1 MGGLGTADRGPFPF
15 LIGSQTSTLQPMP
28 AADCEFLADGFLAQ
42 PINAVSS
49 LAFVMGGFLLF
60 FTGTRGGFR
69 GPLAA
74 AFSATLVAVGI
85 GSVAFHGPGGVVAD
99 WVHDGSITA
108 LLVLI
113 ATAEIGSS
121 IGWNQRRMVS
131 AWAVVSAMLWSVEW
145 IWSGAGDTLNAP
157 LAAFAVVGVLATQR
171 STAAGPDEP
180 TGGILVGLTI
190 LGLGGLIMLL
200 SRTGGPLCAPNS
212 VLQGHAIWH
221 VLAAIGIFVY
231 ARFRAAAAARP
242 ITATPW
248 PTPGR

>member
-1 MGGLGTADRGPFPF
+1 
-15 LIGSQTSTLQPMP
+15 MP
-28 AADCEFLADGFLAQ
+28 AADCEILADGFLAQ

-49 LAFVMGGFLLF
+49 LAFVVAGLLLLF
-60 FTGTRGGFR
+60 ATRGR
-69 GPLAA
+69 LQGPLAA
-74 AFSATLVAVGI
+74 AFSVTLLAVGL

-113 ATAEIGSS
+113 VAAEIGHA
-121 IGWNQRRMVS
+121 IGWSQRRVVS
-131 AWAVVSAMLWSVEW
+131 GWAVMSAVLWSVEW
-145 IWSGAGDTLNAP
+145 IWSRAGDTLNAP

-171 STAAGPDEP
+171 ASAPEQEER
-180 TGGILVGLTI
+180 TGGILVGLGI

-221 VLAAIGIFVY
+221 VLAASGIFVY
-231 ARFRAAAAARP
+231 ARFRTAAAAGP
-242 ITATPW
+242 VTASLG
-248 PTPGR
+248 PTSGR

>member
-1 MGGLGTADRGPFPF
+1 
-15 LIGSQTSTLQPMP
+15 MP

-49 LAFVMGGFLLF
+49 LAFVVGGFLLLF
-60 FTGTRGGFR
+60 AATRHGFR
-69 GPLAA
+69 GPLAS
-74 AFSATLVAVGI
+74 AFGGTMVAVGV
-85 GSVAFHGPGGVVAD
+85 GSVAFHGPGGVIAD

-113 ATAEIGSS
+113 VAAEIGSS
-121 IGWNQRRMVS
+121 IGWNQRRVVGG
-131 AWAVVSAMLWSVEW
+131 WVVVSAVLWSVEW

-171 STAAGPDEP
+171 STAAEPDER
-180 TGGILVGLTI
+180 TGGILVGLII

-212 VLQGHAIWH
+212 VLQGHAMWH
-221 VLAAIGIFVY
+221 VLAATGIFLY
-231 ARFRAAAAARP
+231 ARFRAAAT
-242 ITATPW
+242 ITVSL
-248 PTPGR
+248 

>member
-1 MGGLGTADRGPFPF
+1 
-15 LIGSQTSTLQPMP
+15 MP
-28 AADCEFLADGFLAQ
+28 AADCEFLAAGFLAQ

-49 LAFVMGGFLLF
+49 LAFVVAGFLLF
-60 FTGTRGGFR
+60 LAGTRGGFR

-113 ATAEIGSS
+113 GAAEIGSA
-121 IGWNQRRMVS
+121 IGWHQRRVVW
-131 AWAVVSAMLWSVEW
+131 AWAVVSAVLWSVEW

-157 LAAFAVVGVLATQR
+157 LAAFAVVGVLVTQKASAPAPEER
-171 STAAGPDEP
+171 
-180 TGGILVGLTI
+180 TGGILAGLTI

-221 VLAAIGIFVY
+221 VLAASGIFVY
-231 ARFRAAAAARP
+231 ARFRTAAAAGPA
-242 ITATPW
+242 TASL
-248 PTPGR
+248 

>member
-1 MGGLGTADRGPFPF
+1 
-15 LIGSQTSTLQPMP
+15 MP

-49 LAFVMGGFLLF
+49 LAFVVGGFLLF
-60 FTGTRGGFR
+60 FAATQRGFR
-69 GPLAA
+69 GPLAT
-74 AFSATLVAVGI
+74 AFGATMVAVGV

-113 ATAEIGSS
+113 VAAEIGSS
-121 IGWNQRRMVS
+121 IGWNQRRVV
-131 AWAVVSAMLWSVEW
+131 WGWVVVSAVLWSVEW

-171 STAAGPDEP
+171 ATAAEPDER
-180 TGGILVGLTI
+180 TGGILVGLSI

-221 VLAAIGIFVY
+221 VLAATGIFLY
-231 ARFRAAAAARP
+231 ARFRAAAT
-242 ITATPW
+242 ITVSL
-248 PTPGR
+248 